1 MTEQPWW
8 RTAVIYQIYPRS
20 FADSDGDGY
29 GDLPGVV
36 SRLDHLVDL
45 GVDAVWLS
53 PFYKSPMVD
62 AGYDVE
68 DYRTVDPLF
77 GSTED
82 AERLIAECHQREIK
96 VIVDLVPN
104 HTSSEHEWFKAAVAS
119 PPGSPEREAY
129 HIYDGKGEH
138 GEEPPNN
145 WKSVLGGR
153 AWTRLVGPDGEP
165 EQWYLHLFDPK
176 QPDLNW
182 DSERVR
188 GMFDDVLRFW
198 LDRGVDGF
206 RVDVAHSLVKAPG
219 LPDDDEEL
227 RMLSGG
233 SGPMWDQ
240 DGVHEV
246 YRRWRRILDSYDGE
260 RILVAEAWVGR
271 PERLA
276 LYLRPDEMHTAF
288 NFDFLASPWDADE
301 YRRRITNSLAADA
314 SVGAP
319 TTWVL
324 SNHDTVRHVSRLG
337 RSKFPGVHREGIGP
351 DHPQP
356 DNVLGLARARAAT
369 LMALSLPG
377 STYLYQGEELG
388 LPEHTTLPHEFR
400 QDPTYFNSTH
410 GEVGRDGC
418 RIPMPWEAGK
428 AGMGFSPTGQ
438 TWLPQPESYHDL
450 AVNQQ
455 VRREGSTLEM
465 YKRAIALRREL
476 GLGAGE
482 LTWRD
487 DFDEGV
493 LAYENA
499 GVLVVINVDGNPVP
513 LPDGE
518 VLISSEPLE
527 GTIPTNAAAWIRT
540 E

>member
-1 MTEQPWW
+1 MTDQSWW

-20 FADSDGDGY
+20 FADGNGDGY
-29 GDLPGVV
+29 GDLPGII
-36 SRLDHLVDL
+36 SRLDHLVNL

-68 DYRTVDPLF
+68 DYTEVDPLF
-77 GSTED
+77 GTTED
-82 AERLIAECHQREIK
+82 AERLITECHARDLK

-104 HTSSEHEWFKAAVAS
+104 HTSSEHEWFKAAVAAG
-119 PPGSPEREAY
+119 PGSPEREVY
-129 HIYDGKGEH
+129 HFYDGKGEN
-138 GEEPPNN
+138 GEIPPNN

-188 GMFDDVLRFW
+188 EMFDDVLRFW

-206 RVDVAHSLVKAPG
+206 RVDVAHSLVKAKG

-227 RMLSGG
+227 RMLSG
-233 SGPMWDQ
+233 SAGPMWDQ

-246 YRRWRRILDSYDGE
+246 YRRWRRILDSYEGE
-260 RILVAEAWVGR
+260 RILVAEAWVGN

-301 YRRRITNSLAADA
+301 YRRRITNSLAADDL
-314 SVGAP
+314 VGAP

-337 RSKFPGVHREGIGP
+337 RAEKPGVHREGIGP
-351 DHPQP
+351 DDPQP
-356 DNVLGLARARAAT
+356 DNVLGLARAKAAT

-377 STYLYQGEELG
+377 SAYLYQGEELG

-400 QDPTYFNSTH
+400 EDPTYFNSLH
-410 GEVGRDGC
+410 GEVGRDGA

-428 AGMGFSPTGQ
+428 PGMGFSPNGK
-438 TWLPQPESYHDL
+438 TWLPQPENYHDL
-450 AVNQQ
+450 AVDQQ
-455 VRREGSTLEM
+455 AHRDDSTLGL
-465 YKRAIALRREL
+465 YKRALVLRREL

-487 DFDEGV
+487 DFPDGIV
-493 LAYENA
+493 AYENR
-499 GVLVVINVDGNPVP
+499 GVLVVVNVSAKPIP

-518 VLISSEPLE
+518 VLLSSERLD
-527 GTIPTNAAAWIRT
+527 GTLPTNSAAWIRL
-540 E
+540 